1 MLPNV
6 PSFVNK
12 LDGEML
18 IFVSLALR
26 CQLLVH
32 VVHARDPRLVYE
44 NVALKYVEH
53 CVHHNQPTVLLDYW
67 LESFPEQLVTRQ
79 ELARLQR

>member
-1 MLPNV
+1 MQNAEHAAECTVLRQQTRRRNV
-6 PSFVNK
+6 
-12 LDGEML
+12 D
-18 IFVSLALR
+18 FVSLALR

-44 NVALKYVEH
+44 NVALKWVEH

-67 LESFPEQLVTRQ
+67 LESFPEQ
-79 ELARLQR
+79 